1 VSALEPRDLL
11 SDPGEAVSPA
21 KFLEAPRLF
30 LEVKLHEVACLLQVR
45 VQVGMRVALETLVG
59 VRGRV
64 LGGCVRQVDVA
75 SIQELVGDRGLGLRW
90 GFPLCLWLR

>member
-1 VSALEPRDLL
+1 VSALEPSDLL

-45 VQVGMRVALETLVG
+45 VQVGM
-59 VRGRV
+59 
-64 LGGCVRQVDVA
+64 
-75 SIQELVGDRGLGLRW
+75 
-90 GFPLCLWLR
+90 